1 MACTIVDDVVQDT
14 FTIKDLEKTIGDILS
29 TEEKQMII
37 SPEGGI
43 GYMSRKQ
50 YCEDMFKTVISDK
63 NIGFI
68 CPSKI
73 QEDIDKEI
81 INSLRSY
88 KPFSKCLSNG

>member
-1 MACTIVDDVVQDT
+1 MVNGEVQSN
-14 FTIKDLEKTIGDILS
+14 FTIKDLEKTIRDIFS

-43 GYMSRKQ
+43 GYISRKEYAERSFPKLIEPTQ
-50 YCEDMFKTVISDK
+50 CK
-63 NIGFI
+63 
-68 CPSKI
+68 
-73 QEDIDKEI
+73 EDIDKEI